1 MSFLEVGG
9 AQGTY
14 IAVVILP
21 WMPQEDQSCGK
32 RGWSAVNSALTPPD
46 LYSVLLRT
54 GICWIPLLLDF
65 SQWKVGTGKSPAGMG
80 SSHRKSGS
88 RRRGSE
94 QVLLL
99 QLSPGRTLVW
109 QQLLL
114 PTATGR
120 GRWPRSLQ
128 SSSDSTS
135 SPSPSGVLLLLAPGC
150 FIILY

>member
-9 AQGTY
+9 AQGIY
-14 IAVVILP
+14 IAVVMLP
-21 WMPQEDQSCGK
+21 WTPQEDQSCGK
-32 RGWSAVNSALTPPD
+32 GGGVLLILHLPLQIYT
-46 LYSVLLRT
+46 LLLRT

-65 SQWKVGTGKSPAGMG
+65 SQWKMGTGKSPAGMG
-80 SSHRKSGS
+80 SSHGKSGS
-88 RRRGSE
+88 WRRGSE

-99 QLSPGRTLVW
+99 PLSPGWTLVW

-114 PTATGR
+114 LPTATGL

-150 FIILY
+150 FITLY